1 MNLLRN
7 NAKVSCNRTFCR
19 WGCPNQLLCCAFL
32 DVIIWRNTRRKENL
46 LEWEAIEQIVVV
58 RSPNNNQMPQ
68 HKTTSKIDVYHR
80 KKFFNSL
87 CIFFTSLNSWTL
99 DILDP
104 FVGVGDKSK
113 FFDNDHFSIIFLK
126 FSI

>member
-1 MNLLRN
+1 MNLLRS

-19 WGCPNQLLCCAFL
+19 QGCPNQLLCCAFL

-58 RSPNNNQMPQ
+58 RSPDNNQMPQ
-68 HKTTSKIDVYHR
+68 HITLLKIDVYHL

-87 CIFFTSLNSWTL
+87 
-99 DILDP
+99 
-104 FVGVGDKSK
+104 
-113 FFDNDHFSIIFLK
+113 
-126 FSI
+126 